1 MKIAALDL
9 GSNTFL
15 CLIAEVEAGAITRI
29 YADET
34 EMVRL
39 GQQLEANRHLHPE
52 ALQRADA
59 CLERYSRLIKE
70 HKPQRVL
77 AMATSAARDAVNK
90 HELFAI
96 AAKHGIP
103 LEIIP
108 GDKEAEITY
117 QGAVSALKDE
127 NKNILVLDIG
137 GGSTE
142 FVFGHEKNLLIGK
155 SFDIGCVRLSERFIT
170 NQPTPVKEVLAATAY
185 IDSQLQAALE
195 LTPKDFKLDQIIA
208 VAGTPT
214 SLVVAELG
222 FFDPALIDG
231 FALDRAKLNDW
242 FFRLSKATVDEKI
255 NMGIPKGRA
264 DVILVGVIILLRA
277 LNLFG
282 LQQITVST
290 RGVRYG
296 VALEAARRA

>member
-1 MKIAALDL
+1 MEGA
-9 GSNTFL
+9 
-15 CLIAEVEAGAITRI
+15 AITRI

-34 EMVRL
+34 EIVRL
-39 GQQLEANRHLHPE
+39 GQQLEATKRLHPD

-59 CLERYSRLIKE
+59 CLEKYSRLIME
-70 HKPQRVL
+70 HKPQKIL
-77 AMATSAARDAVNK
+77 AMATSAARDAENQDA
-90 HELFAI
+90 LFAI

-108 GDKEAEITY
+108 GDKEAAITY
-117 QGAVSALKDE
+117 QGAVSGLSDE
-127 NKNILVLDIG
+127 NKNLLVLDIG

-142 FVFGHEKNLLIGK
+142 FIFGHDKVLLSGK
-155 SFDIGCVRLSERFIT
+155 SFDIGCVRLTERFFT
-170 NQPTPVKEVLAATAY
+170 SQPTSVKEVLAATAY

-222 FFDPALIDG
+222 VFDPALIDG

-255 NMGIPKGRA
+255 NIGIPKGRA